1 MLGHGSE
8 FQHMSAHFR
17 ELCIGRDLI
26 EVIVPQSLCAFAK
39 LMDNFCLKKKKSTGK
54 EETVNLFAQ
63 DLGITHKI

>member
-1 MLGHGSE
+1 MLGHRSE
-8 FQHMSAHFR
+8 FQHMSAHFG

-39 LMDNFCLKKKKSTGK
+39 LMDNLCLKKKATGK